1 MTERIWRPLHAAPL
15 FAAAALCTYGV
26 LAEAADKPSAFPT
39 RPIRLVVGFTP
50 GGGSDVA
57 ARIVGQK
64 LTELW
69 KQPVV
74 VDNRPG
80 SGGNIATEMVARSVA
95 DGYTLL
101 LAGSSFAIQHSLD
114 RTLPFDSVRDF
125 TAVTN
130 LCATPFMLVVH
141 PSVPAKSVK
150 ELIALAQAKPG
161 ALNYASAGTGSTVH
175 LSVELFRGMA
185 NIDIVHVPYKG
196 VTGVTDLLSGAVQ
209 MTITAP
215 LVVMPHVKVGK
226 LRALGVTSAQ
236 RTALVPG
243 IPTIAESGLKGY
255 EVESWYGVVVPAR
268 APPLVVTTLNAGIL
282 QVLER
287 PDVKEQLLAQGL
299 EPRPTTPAAFNAYIK
314 ADIAKWAA
322 VIKANGIKIE

>member
-1 MTERIWRPLHAAPL
+1 MNRRIQLGVFLALLAMPAA
-15 FAAAALCTYGV
+15 
-26 LAEAADKPSAFPT
+26 AADKPAVFPT
-39 RPIRLVVGFTP
+39 KPIRLVVGFTP

-64 LTELW
+64 LTEMW

-80 SGGNIATEMVARSVA
+80 SGGNIATELVARAVP

-125 TAVTN
+125 TGVTN
-130 LCATPFMLVVH
+130 LCASPFVLVVS
-141 PSVPAKSVK
+141 PTIPAKTVK

-175 LSVELFRGMA
+175 LAVELFRGMA
-185 NIDIVHVPYKG
+185 NINIVHVPYKG
-196 VTGVTDLLSGAVQ
+196 VGYVADLFTGAVQ
-209 MTITAP
+209 LTITAP
-215 LVVMPHVKVGK
+215 LVVMPHAKAGR

-236 RTALVPG
+236 RSALVPDV
-243 IPTIAESGLKGY
+243 PTIAESGLKGY
-255 EVESWYGVVVPAR
+255 EVESWYGVV
-268 APPLVVTTLNAGIL
+268 APGRTPPGVVAALNAGML

-287 PDVKEQLLAQGL
+287 SDVKEQLLAQVL
-299 EPRPTTPAAFNAYIK
+299 EPRPMTPAAFSAYIK
-314 ADIAKWAA
+314 TDIAKWAA
-322 VIKANGIKIE
+322 VIKANGIKID